1 MSLKSDDGFLN
12 GEEFD
17 ALSSSADFLPE
28 AAKILLGTLG
38 IICECLIVLSF
49 QLELYLNSSVIFQFS
64 TKVQMTCFRR
74 FFLGL
79 LQPLQ
84 ELILSFGRTP
94 SSQLCSLS
102 RTELQVRVET

>member
-49 QLELYLNSSVIFQFS
+49 QLVLYLNSSVIFQFS

-84 ELILSFGRTP
+84 ELLSFGRKP